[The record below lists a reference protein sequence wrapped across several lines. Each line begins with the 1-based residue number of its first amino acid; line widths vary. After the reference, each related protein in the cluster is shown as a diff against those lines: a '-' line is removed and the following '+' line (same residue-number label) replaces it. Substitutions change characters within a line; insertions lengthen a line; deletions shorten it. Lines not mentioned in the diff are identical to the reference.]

1 MHKVKVKTHHALSQL
16 LQTTVSILHMIRY
29 SSQAFTFHLIPSP
42 RPPRLP
48 PSPTLG
54 STHFLWDGFG
64 SMVLANKNDETD
76 RSMLIEVRPPR
87 VLDSNT
93 IKEFAKSRGREGW
106 WPYDKGMWIGDIGQA
121 NLLQA
126 QVSREFLSQ

>member
-1 MHKVKVKTHHALSQL
+1 
-16 LQTTVSILHMIRY
+16 
-29 SSQAFTFHLIPSP
+29 
-42 RPPRLP
+42 
-48 PSPTLG
+48 
-54 STHFLWDGFG
+54 
-64 SMVLANKNDETD
+64 
-76 RSMLIEVRPPR
+76 MLIEVRPPS

-121 NLLQA
+121 NLLQV

>member
-1 MHKVKVKTHHALSQL
+1 
-16 LQTTVSILHMIRY
+16 
-29 SSQAFTFHLIPSP
+29 
-42 RPPRLP
+42 
-48 PSPTLG
+48 
-54 STHFLWDGFG
+54 
-64 SMVLANKNDETD
+64 MVLANKNDETD

-106 WPYDKGMWIGDIGQA
+106 CPYDKGMWIGDIGQA

>member
-1 MHKVKVKTHHALSQL
+1 
-16 LQTTVSILHMIRY
+16 
-29 SSQAFTFHLIPSP
+29 
-42 RPPRLP
+42 
-48 PSPTLG
+48 
-54 STHFLWDGFG
+54 
-64 SMVLANKNDETD
+64 MVLVNKNDETD